1 MRSGINDSVPRFT
14 AHLKSATHVNSGE
27 SETTALGIYVVAIYR
42 LGKTAVKDATSMAI
56 AFVALP
62 TMRLLLCGALAGILA
77 RSEFV
82 NLIRE
87 LI

>member
-56 AFVALP
+56 AFVAFAHYAFATVRRP
-62 TMRLLLCGALAGILA
+62 GRNTCAL
-77 RSEFV
+77 RVRKS
-82 NLIRE
+82 NS
-87 LI
+87 